1 MSMSDENEELL
12 AVAASR
18 VGRKALPDLASPH
31 PIGQSLPA
39 IYLADPF
46 TQLLCEGLDDV
57 LAPVLA
63 TLDCLPA
70 YLDPSTA
77 PADALGWLASWLGV
91 SLDAHL
97 SQARSREVVAHGVER
112 TGHRG
117 TTVGL
122 REAVADAFETAAEAD
137 DIEIID
143 PGGAQWSLTP
153 GSPLPGEPDGELVV
167 RLRVA
172 DPAGAD
178 TRRLDAVVTA
188 NKPAELRHRVEVSPR

>member
-1 MSMSDENEELL
+1 MTDENEELL
-12 AVAASR
+12 AVAAQR
-18 VGRKALPDLASPH
+18 VGRKAVPGLASPH
-31 PIGQSLPA
+31 PIGESLPA

-46 TQLLCEGLDDV
+46 TQLLCDGLDDV
-57 LAPVLA
+57 LAPVLS

-70 YLDPSTA
+70 YLDPTTA

-112 TGHRG
+112 TGRRG
-117 TTVGL
+117 TTAGL
-122 REAVADAFETAAEAD
+122 RDAVADAFENLADAD
-137 DIEIID
+137 DIEIIE

-167 RLRVA
+167 RLHVA
-172 DPAGAD
+172 DPATVD
-178 TRRLDAVVTA
+178 QRRLDAVVGA
-188 NKPAELRHRVEVSPR
+188 NKPAEIRHRVEVSPR